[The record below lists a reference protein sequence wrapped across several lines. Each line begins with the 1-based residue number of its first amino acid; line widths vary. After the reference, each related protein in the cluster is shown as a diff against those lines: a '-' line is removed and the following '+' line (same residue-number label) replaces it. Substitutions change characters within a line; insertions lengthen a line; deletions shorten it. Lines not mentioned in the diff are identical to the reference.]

1 MEKIKVLISW
11 SGDNYSAGTDQVNG
25 TVFVTRRDI
34 NKLQAEFEKAF
45 AVHIKLSL
53 ADGDKLS
60 ADIKNGRY
68 TFEYELLTSAL
79 LHKYENYIKLSAIH
93 KVTGIN
99 ERQLGHYK
107 SGEKN
112 PRPEQRKKIIDGIH
126 TIGKEL
132 LSIV

>member
-25 TVFVTRRDI
+25 TVFVTNKDI
-34 NKLQAEFEKAF
+34 DKLQQDFESAF
-45 AVHIKLSL
+45 AFHIKGSIL
-53 ADGDKLS
+53 DGDKLS

-79 LHKYENYIKLSAIH
+79 LHKYEDYVKLSAIH
-93 KVTGIN
+93 KVTKIN
-99 ERQLGHYK
+99 ERLLGHYK

-112 PRPEQRKKIIDGIH
+112 PRPEQRKKIVDGIH

-132 LSIV
+132 LSVV